1 MDRNEQKIVIASEDI
16 LSTIA
21 RVNIKIDDRDSV
33 EIMLEKGI
41 LGPNGNIIQDTE
53 TLRLDIACAAT
64 SAAMMAW
71 RPHSANGILV
81 TALHD
86 QIDSFHYCACRIEGC
101 IP

>member
-1 MDRNEQKIVIASEDI
+1 
-16 LSTIA
+16 
-21 RVNIKIDDRDSV
+21 VNIKIDDRDSV

-71 RPHSANGILV
+71 RRAVEYMESEQKDNAKRTERRRESWMRPGGR
-81 TALHD
+81 TA
-86 QIDSFHYCACRIEGC
+86 QMAFW
-101 IP
+101 